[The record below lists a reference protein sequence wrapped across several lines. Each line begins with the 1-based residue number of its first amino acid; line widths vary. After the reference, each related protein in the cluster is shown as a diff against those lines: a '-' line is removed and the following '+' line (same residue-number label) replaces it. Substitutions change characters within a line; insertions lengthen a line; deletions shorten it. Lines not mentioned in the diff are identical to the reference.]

1 MGVSMPSASVT
12 TPTSVPSAP
21 TDASV
26 LAGKWTYRSF
36 NNDPTLVDGDPNKA
50 LALFFAEAIFTFAI
64 PSSTALQGAID
75 WPGGGLDL
83 AGDITPSCDG
93 LGPIVT
99 ITGTG
104 RPGTDTEGWEYDYFG
119 QLAHTW
125 PNGVNQRPTV
135 VGSVIRAKPHTGAPA
150 GYVASFVAVKQG

>member
-12 TPTSVPSAP
+12 TPGSAPSAV

-26 LAGKWTYRSF
+26 LTGTWTYRSF

-50 LALFFAEAIFTFAI
+50 LALFFAEAIFTFTI
-64 PSSTALQGAID
+64 PSSTSLQGAIA
-75 WPGGGLDL
+75 WPGSGLAL
-83 AGDITPSCDG
+83 AGDIKLGCDG

-119 QLAHTW
+119 QLAHAW
-125 PNGVNQRPTV
+125 PNGVDQRPAL
-135 VGSVIRAKPHTGAPA
+135 VGSVIRAKPHNGAPA
-150 GYVASFVAVKQG
+150 GYVASFVAVKQ